1 MNSRALSKF
10 KSADG
15 ETLLLPKEMVGAI
28 ELPAR
33 AIKKMVNAGKERAP
47 PTPAQLEARKRFI
60 EMAKDRSRIVKE
72 KKEMEAKEFLKKETE
87 AKHEIDQFKTEVKGK
102 KIEKENEKVS
112 SGTHVRVVIK
122 QPSRRSRKQETTTED
137 DTTDVTETETET
149 EAEEDYKPKQRAIR
163 RQAKKLVKTVEK
175 IDKVIQQVPAAQSN
189 NPYAT
194 MLANRWR

>member
-33 AIKKMVNAGKERAP
+33 AVKKMVNAGKERAP

-87 AKHEIDQFKTEVKGK
+87 AKQEIDQFKTEVKGK

-137 DTTDVTETETET
+137 DTTDVTETETE
-149 EAEEDYKPKQRAIR
+149 AEEDYKPKQRAIR

-175 IDKVIQQVPAAQSN
+175 IDKVIQQIPAAPS
-189 NPYAT
+189 NPYAN
-194 MLANRWR
+194 MLASRWR

>member
-1 MNSRALSKF
+1 MMR
-10 KSADG
+10 
-15 ETLLLPKEMVGAI
+15 EI
-28 ELPAR
+28 ELPAS
-33 AIKKMVNAGKERAP
+33 AVKKIVNAKKERPP
-47 PTPAQLEARKRFI
+47 PTPAQVEARKRFV
-60 EMAKDRSRIVKE
+60 EMARENSRLAKE
-72 KKEMEAKEFLKKETE
+72 RRDQQALELKKADTQIKKEVDE
-87 AKHEIDQFKTEVKGK
+87 FKTAVKGK

-175 IDKVIQQVPAAQSN
+175 IDKVIQQVPAAPS